1 MNREKMQIKSKI
13 MSVLNKLNATDYQA
27 IKFAEGE
34 LTISEYAEIKEKRKK
49 WRTEI
54 NALETELKVLE
65 GK

>member
-1 MNREKMQIKSKI
+1 MKKLLIKHKI
-13 MSVLNKLNATDYQA
+13 AELEINLHNTDYQA

-34 LTISEYAEIKEKRKK
+34 LTISEYAEIKEQRKK

-54 NALETELKVLE
+54 NALKTELKVLE